1 MTDAAAGDAA
11 PIVLDARGIAKRF
24 GAVQALKDA
33 SLTVRKGEIVALM
46 GANGAGKS
54 TLVKILTGVLRHDAG
69 QIRIRGIEQRFT
81 TPSAAQKAGLVP
93 VYQEPSLIPDLDIAQ
108 NLRLRATPAA
118 TFLEWVDRL
127 GVTGLRLDDRA
138 GDLPLATLRILD
150 LARALSVEPDV
161 LMLDEMTAA
170 LPSDLVDRVLTV
182 VREEADRGRA
192 VIYISHRFAEIQ
204 RLCDRA
210 TVLRDGHTVG
220 DLAVVPGVEEQ
231 VVELMLGQRLAPAVP
246 AEHAAMARGAP
257 RLSVARLAAGT
268 KLADVSFDLHRGE
281 ILGVVALEGQGQ
293 DELFDILGGFRKP
306 QAGTVTVDGQ
316 EVRFAHPADA
326 IAAGLTLVPGNRAD
340 ALLMSRS
347 VRENIALPGF
357 AAVRRWGPVAMRRE
371 AEAVAAAIA
380 RLQIDTRAQGEVRRL
395 SGGNQQKVTIARW
408 IAKGAET
415 LLLFDPS
422 RGIDV
427 RTKRQI
433 YELVRD
439 LAKHGASVLFY
450 TSELSEIT
458 QACDRVIVIFN
469 GRVVTT
475 MPAEEA
481 TEARLMRAAYGL
493 AEGAVA

>member
-1 MTDAAAGDAA
+1 
-11 PIVLDARGIAKRF
+11 
-24 GAVQALKDA
+24 
-33 SLTVRKGEIVALM
+33 
-46 GANGAGKS
+46 
-54 TLVKILTGVLRHDAG
+54 
-69 QIRIRGIEQRFT
+69 
-81 TPSAAQKAGLVP
+81 
-93 VYQEPSLIPDLDIAQ
+93 
-108 NLRLRATPAA
+108 
-118 TFLEWVDRL
+118 
-127 GVTGLRLDDRA
+127 
-138 GDLPLATLRILD
+138 
-150 LARALSVEPDV
+150 
-161 LMLDEMTAA
+161 
-170 LPSDLVDRVLTV
+170 
-182 VREEADRGRA
+182 

-220 DLAVVPGVEEQ
+220 DLAVTPGVEEQ
-231 VVELMLGQRLAPAVP
+231 VVELMLGQRLAPAV
-246 AEHAAMARGAP
+246 AATHAAEVRGAP
-257 RLSVARLAAGT
+257 RLSVSGLAAGT

-281 ILGVVALEGQGQ
+281 VLGVVALEGQGQ

-306 QAGTVTVDGQ
+306 QAGTVTVEGQ
-316 EVRFAHPADA
+316 AVRFAHPADA

-357 AAVRRWGPVAMRRE
+357 ASARRWGPVPMRRE
-371 AEAVAAAIA
+371 AETVAAAIA

-439 LAKHGASVLFY
+439 LAAHGASVLFY
-450 TSELSEIT
+450 TSELSEIP
-458 QACDRVIVIFN
+458 QACDRVMVIFN

-475 MPAEEA
+475 MPAAEA

-493 AEGAVA
+493 AAEAVA